1 MTLIIV
7 ISKQSFNIRGIS
19 GDVSIIPTT
28 YPSLTI
34 TASSLLRQR
43 LKILQIMLK
52 GEVESFILVMM
63 EITIEAGLIIG

>member
-52 GEVESFILVMM
+52 SEVESFILVMM